1 MTSPSHSDTESATA
15 VPGRRRR
22 RETSPSAR
30 RAVLVIALAAALPA
44 MLSAPAPAEGQF
56 SVRPVIHHFPAGESV
71 TRVTSVEN
79 EGDRARQL
87 RLYAADF
94 ERSRSG
100 DHRFMTAGEHDRSC
114 AGRLEV
120 FPEQLRLEP
129 GETADVR
136 ITLRPGPRT
145 CWSVIFV
152 ETVGA
157 DRGGVRI
164 GQRIGVKVFGFGADA
179 SPDAS
184 LDSVRVTPG
193 DRSVEVTFTVRNVGE
208 VPVRPGGSVEIRT
221 LAGRVVAEREIA
233 PFGVLPGHDRDVTAT
248 VKTKLEAGRY
258 LAVPILDIGA
268 EYLLGGQA
276 AFQAPRTVASGPD
289 G

>member
-1 MTSPSHSDTESATA
+1 MTSPSYSDTESATA
-15 VPGRRRR
+15 VPGRRLRS
-22 RETSPSAR
+22 ETPAAAW
-30 RAVLVIALAAALPA
+30 RAVLVAALAALPA
-44 MLSAPAPAEGQF
+44 TLSAPTPAEGQF

-71 TRVTSVEN
+71 TRVASVKN

-94 ERSRSG
+94 DRSRSG
-100 DHRFMTAGEHDRSC
+100 KHRFMTAGEHERSC

-129 GETADVR
+129 GGSADVR

-157 DRGGVRI
+157 DRGGVHI
-164 GQRIGVKVFGFGADA
+164 GQRIGIKVFGYGADS

-193 DRSVEVTFTVRNVGE
+193 ERSVEVTFTVRNAGE
-208 VPVRPGGSVEIRT
+208 VPVRPGGAVEIRT
-221 LAGRVVAEREIA
+221 LAGRVVAEREID
-233 PFGVLPGHDRDVTAT
+233 PFGVLPGHDRAVTAT

-276 AFQAPRTVASGPD
+276 AFRAPRTVASGSD